1 MLMGRPFTE
10 DDTAATPNV
19 AVVNE
24 AFVKRFFK
32 DQNPIGQ
39 HFGPNR
45 LRYASTYEIV
55 GVVKDIRYM
64 TYDYKEP
71 VRPMFWVSETQ
82 TAKYDDP
89 AWESGEKWSHFL
101 YNIVIWAPGDPPGM
115 EEKVRKAIASV
126 DPSLVVD
133 DVNPY
138 SKVVSAD
145 FTAAEHDCDAD
156 LSVRTAWPC
165 AGSRRGFMA

>member
-1 MLMGRPFTE
+1 MGRPFTE

-32 DQNPIGQ
+32 GQNPIGQ

-71 VRPMFWVSETQ
+71 VGPMYLGV
-82 TAKYDDP
+82 
-89 AWESGEKWSHFL
+89 G
-101 YNIVIWAPGDPPGM
+101 
-115 EEKVRKAIASV
+115 
-126 DPSLVVD
+126 
-133 DVNPY
+133 
-138 SKVVSAD
+138 
-145 FTAAEHDCDAD
+145 DAD
-156 LSVRTAWPC
+156 GELRRSGLGSKARSGRT
-165 AGSRRGFMA
+165 SSTTS

>member
-1 MLMGRPFTE
+1 MGRPFTE

-32 DQNPIGQ
+32 GQNPIGQ

-71 VRPMFWVSETQ
+71 
-82 TAKYDDP
+82 
-89 AWESGEKWSHFL
+89 SGRCSGCQRHRRRSTT
-101 YNIVIWAPGDPPGM
+101 IQPG
-115 EEKVRKAIASV
+115 S
-126 DPSLVVD
+126 
-133 DVNPY
+133 
-138 SKVVSAD
+138 
-145 FTAAEHDCDAD
+145 
-156 LSVRTAWPC
+156 
-165 AGSRRGFMA
+165 

>member
-1 MLMGRPFTE
+1 MPGFFETIGAKMVMGRPFTE

-32 DQNPIGQ
+32 GQNPIGQ

-71 VRPMFWVSETQ
+71 VGPMYWVSETQ
-82 TAKYDDP
+82 TAHYDDP
-89 AWESGEKWSHFL
+89 DFADRREVVALPLQHRHLGAGRSSRDGKEECAKRSPASTQAW
-101 YNIVIWAPGDPPGM
+101 
-115 EEKVRKAIASV
+115 
-126 DPSLVVD
+126 
-133 DVNPY
+133 
-138 SKVVSAD
+138 
-145 FTAAEHDCDAD
+145 
-156 LSVRTAWPC
+156 
-165 AGSRRGFMA
+165 